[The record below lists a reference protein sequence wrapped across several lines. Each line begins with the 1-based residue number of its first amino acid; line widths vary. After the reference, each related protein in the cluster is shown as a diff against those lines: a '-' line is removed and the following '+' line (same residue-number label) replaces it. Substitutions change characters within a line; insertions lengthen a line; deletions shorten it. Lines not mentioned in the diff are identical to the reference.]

1 MVELTVEINETET
14 LEISVETL
22 HFLGF
27 TDHAKMTNRD
37 AKEQHPIEAITGLAE
52 KLKAQDEAIS
62 KQVETANAQGETLS
76 RQAEVLSSHGEA
88 LSQHGQT
95 IAAQGETLTAHG
107 EALAKLAAFSDKKI
121 ASVSDVQEV
130 LTNA

>member
-14 LEISVETL
+14 LEISVKTL

-37 AKEQHPIEAITGLAE
+37 AKDQHPIEAITGLAE
-52 KLKAQDEAIS
+52 KLKTQDETIS
-62 KQVETANAQGETLS
+62 QHG
-76 RQAEVLSSHGEA
+76 EVLSTYSGALSQYRDVINAHGET

-95 IAAQGETLTAHG
+95 IVAQGETLTAHA